1 MFLKSLEFMFKS
13 NNINNATRTITA
25 LKSYKE
31 IPGPKT
37 LPILGNLLNLKNFGG
52 EYNLLEF
59 RDFQDI
65 LQAQYGDIVKWEL
78 FNQKNVYLYD
88 PELIRQAFKTD
99 GNTPHRS
106 VLHPILKLH
115 KKLGIKS
122 TLSNSQGERWRKLR
136 SLSNPCMAR
145 PQTILSYLSNQN
157 QVANELINL
166 IDNKFQL
173 DSSEYK
179 FNNFDQILRLLAL
192 EYVSEI
198 AFDKRLYCVDE
209 SKRLEDVSKLVTCIN
224 TFFIQAGRL
233 LFSPPIWQYYPTKD
247 WIEFETA
254 SRYIFKKTGEYI
266 NKAYNDLNNNTS
278 SLCPHHK
285 KQTVLREFLERK
297 EKYGLDTNDVIGL
310 MTDFLMAGV
319 DTTATAIH
327 YLLYDLGTNHLIQEK
342 LYNEINQ
349 VVGKSTEITE
359 EHLSQLKYLKC
370 VVKESLRL
378 HSSVPAN
385 SRILTED
392 TVIGDY
398 LIPKGVVLVF
408 CNSFISKCDKYF
420 KNAKKFDPDR
430 WMNGE
435 ENINPYAI
443 LSFGFGAR
451 MCIGRRIAEQEIY
464 LTMIKL
470 IQKYRVDYIGKEP
483 GLKIGLVA
491 APDQPLDI
499 NLFKR

>member
-1 MFLKSLEFMFKS
+1 MIKKVCQQVFKV
-13 NNINNATRTITA
+13 NNSTPNA
-25 LKSYKE
+25 LKSYAD
-31 IPGPKT
+31 IPGPRSVP
-37 LPILGNLLNLKNFGG
+37 LLGSLFSLKGFGG

-65 LQAQYGDIVKWEL
+65 LQSHYGNIVKWEL

-88 PELIRQAFKTD
+88 PDLIRQAFKTD

-106 VLHPILKLH
+106 LLFPILKLH

-145 PQTILSYLSNQN
+145 PQAILSYLPNQN
-157 QVANELINL
+157 QVANELIDL
-166 IDNKFQL
+166 IEQKFHTT
-173 DSSEYK
+173 SNSITYHK
-179 FNNFDQILRLLAL
+179 FDQILRLLAL

-209 SKRLEDVSKLVTCIN
+209 KKRLADVDQLVTCIN

-233 LFSPPIWQYYPTKD
+233 LFSPPVWKYYPTKD
-247 WIEFETA
+247 WVEFEQA
-254 SRYIFKKTGEYI
+254 SRYIYKKTGEYI
-266 NKAYNDLNNNTS
+266 HNAYEDLSNN
-278 SLCPHHK
+278 HG
-285 KQTVLREFLERK
+285 KQTILKEFLVRK
-297 EKYGLDTNDVIGL
+297 DKHGMSTDDVVGL

-327 YLLYDLGTNHLIQEK
+327 YLLYDLSTNPAIQDK
-342 LYNEINQ
+342 LYQEINQ
-349 VVGKSTEITE
+349 VVGNSGEITE
-359 EHLSQLKYLKC
+359 DHLNKLKYLKC

-392 TVIGDY
+392 TQIGDY

-408 CNSFISKCDKYF
+408 CNSFISKSEKYF
-420 KNAKKFDPDR
+420 KNATSFNPDR
-430 WMNGE
+430 WIHE
-435 ENINPYAI
+435 KEINPYAV

-470 IQKYRVDYIGKEP
+470 MQKYRVEYIGEKP

-491 APDQPLDI
+491 APNRPLDL
-499 NLFKR
+499 NLHRR